1 MTQYTQNSHA
11 DGSPIVALH
20 SSASSSNQWN
30 KLLDMLGDRHELFAY
45 NLPGYG
51 EKAGEDNCRPGM
63 ATVAQNII
71 DRIEKIEEPIHL
83 VGHSYGG
90 AVAIKIALMR
100 PDLVRSLNL
109 YEPAVFHLLNI
120 GNVFDQ
126 ALLEPLKS
134 VESNLRQMVEA
145 GTAELGMAKF
155 VDFWNSDGTFDSL
168 PQPHREKIA
177 GLASTVVNDFQHCF
191 DDSWVIE
198 DLAALSVPVQVL
210 MGMESPTVAQRTSTL
225 IYQNFTTA
233 ELVMLPGLGHMAPIN
248 ASEWVNPRICQHIAR
263 IERSADK
270 FSWPQKAA
278 A

>member
-1 MTQYTQNSHA
+1 MTPHTHYTHA

-51 EKAGEDNCRPGM
+51 KTNGQDTCMSGM
-63 ATVAQNII
+63 AKVAQDII
-71 DRIEKIEEPIHL
+71 DRIEKTEEPVHL
-83 VGHSYGG
+83 IGHSYGG
-90 AVAIKIALMR
+90 AVALKVALMR
-100 PDLVRSLNL
+100 PDLVKSLNL

-126 ALLEPLKS
+126 VHLEPLKL
-134 VESNLRQMVEA
+134 VENNLRQMVEA

-155 VDFWNSDGTFDSL
+155 VDFWNCDGTWNKL
-168 PQPHREKIA
+168 PQTHQAKIA
-177 GLASTVVNDFQHCF
+177 GLASTVVADFQNCF
-191 DDSWVIE
+191 DDSWTIE
-198 DLAALSVPVQVL
+198 DLSTLGIPVQVL

-225 IYQNFTTA
+225 VFQNITSA
-233 ELVMLPGLGHMAPIN
+233 ELVMLPGLGHMAPVTDC
-248 ASEWVNPRICQHIAR
+248 EWVNPRICQHIAR
-263 IERSADK
+263 VERSADQ
-270 FSWPQKAA
+270 FSWPQRAA